1 MKKVTYRKECTIRL
15 VGIGGVEV
23 TIPKLVVDRAAR
35 AEGQTLEEFVKT
47 HRLVH
52 LFNDF
57 TDFDA
62 AYRFE
67 RIKDTEVINI
77 GGDEEKELR
86 QPKVNQ
92 NKEHSFD
99 ELRKILNP

>member
-15 VGIGGVEV
+15 VGAGGVEV

-35 AEGQTLEEFVKT
+35 EESQTLQEFVKT
-47 HRLVH
+47 HKLVH
-52 LFNDF
+52 LFNGF

-67 RIKDTEVINI
+67 RIKATEVINI

-86 QPKVNQ
+86 QPKEGK
-92 NKEHSFD
+92 NKVHGFD
-99 ELRKILNP
+99 ELKKRIRR